1 MNVREEIEAL
11 VEFEGRGPGSDAE
24 RRAAEHLVERLR
36 AMGREAE
43 TETVDTWPNWALTYA
58 VHAFLVIVGSVVSVI
73 VPVIGAL
80 LVLVVVVLTFLDA
93 IGMAFTTRKLLGR
106 RSSQNVISREDNDKG
121 GDLYL
126 VAHYDAGRGGLA
138 YHPKLQERR
147 AAFGKLVRRGIG
159 PMEPFFWTMLAVLV
173 CVLVR
178 LTGIDNMLLTVFQFI
193 FTVLLIISLP
203 LLLDTAFASPVPGAN
218 DNASGVATV
227 MRLADRFGGEL
238 EHFNLNLLL
247 TGSQEGGSLGMRS
260 YLKRRKGDLEPAR
273 TVFLNVDEVGRG
285 TVRFSSREGLLL
297 PIESH
302 NQLVDVCEQMVEA
315 KEQER
320 EEEEAN
326 DEDGHDENRRR
337 EREEDRD
344 AAGDEE
350 RDEDRPGV
358 RSMTWRTS
366 TDGYAARSASFP
378 AISITCKARL
388 DYTPGHHQRTDTDDR
403 VDDEALERAYAFIA
417 ELVGRID
424 ETVGPDLAKPAEETL
439 LKEES

>member
-24 RRAAEHLVERLR
+24 RRAAKHLVERLR

-43 TETVDTWPNWALTYA
+43 TETVDTWPKWALTYA

-106 RSSQNVISREDNDKG
+106 RSSQNVISREDND
-121 GDLYL
+121 
-126 VAHYDAGRGGLA
+126 AGRGGLA

-159 PMEPFFWTMLAVLV
+159 PMEPFFWAMLAVLV

-227 MRLADRFGGEL
+227 MRLADRFG
-238 EHFNLNLLL
+238 
-247 TGSQEGGSLGMRS
+247 
-260 YLKRRKGDLEPAR
+260 
-273 TVFLNVDEVGRG
+273 
-285 TVRFSSREGLLL
+285 
-297 PIESH
+297 
-302 NQLVDVCEQMVEA
+302 
-315 KEQER
+315 
-320 EEEEAN
+320 
-326 DEDGHDENRRR
+326 
-337 EREEDRD
+337 
-344 AAGDEE
+344 
-350 RDEDRPGV
+350 
-358 RSMTWRTS
+358 
-366 TDGYAARSASFP
+366 
-378 AISITCKARL
+378 
-388 DYTPGHHQRTDTDDR
+388 
-403 VDDEALERAYAFIA
+403 
-417 ELVGRID
+417 
-424 ETVGPDLAKPAEETL
+424 
-439 LKEES
+439 